1 MNKNKFMES
10 YIENLQRITLK
21 NFADTSDKDRYFALC
36 DTIMELINQE
46 WRNCKN
52 RTRRSR
58 KAYYFSAEFS
68 GKTSRLFY
76 GFSSNSKT

>member
-1 MNKNKFMES
+1 MNKNKFMEN

-21 NFADTSDKDRYFALC
+21 NFSETSDKDWYFALC

-52 RTRRSR
+52 RTRKSR
-58 KAYYFSAEFS
+58 TASY
-68 GKTSRLFY
+68 L
-76 GFSSNSKT
+76 